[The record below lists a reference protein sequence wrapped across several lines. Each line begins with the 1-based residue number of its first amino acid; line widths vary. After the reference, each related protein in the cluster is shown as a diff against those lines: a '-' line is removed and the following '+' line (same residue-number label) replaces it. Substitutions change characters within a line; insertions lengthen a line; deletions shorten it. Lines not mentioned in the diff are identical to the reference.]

1 MKKIEILSIH
11 NLFYFLFILVLI
23 FGFTTIVDLRPNSQT
38 QTGNAIS
45 GEWTSYTSAFSGSG
59 TESDPYKIAS
69 AENLAYLASQV
80 NSGTT
85 YSGSF
90 FRQTANIDL
99 SAHYWVPIGID
110 STIGFAGTYDGDGH
124 TISKMT
130 FNKLYDHT
138 MALFGKLGDGLIT
151 NLGVIDTAFPTN
163 ITAEVDNALETIGIA
178 NIVGSS
184 NGNSGDIINCYS
196 SADIDINVNVNIN
209 IDSTDISGT
218 LISCN
223 IAGINAGACSASNCY
238 NTGDIKVS
246 VTNSN
251 PNFSLQL
258 YIEGIG
264 ATSHNC
270 YNTGSIDC
278 EMNGKYG
285 IVYIAGIG
293 DLGDNCFNAGN
304 IDINANNSTISTL
317 YIGGVFHYSYSY
329 GGIIGQ
335 DNTSTY
341 SGLYNKGNIY
351 YTGATGST
359 NVYIGGI
366 GGSLGI
372 SKGIFIYPKKYL
384 SNTFNLGN
392 ITTNKTSA
400 NVGGILG
407 RTDNNGATLGIS
419 NCQNTGQVSGEIA
432 GGIAGYV
439 NGGSFSNCI
448 YGGNCT
454 LNYGIG
460 SSSSNS
466 GCTKQSNLAIDM
478 SPQVQSWYTSNSNW
492 NTSYPWDFED
502 TWMINSGL
510 NDGYPVFQWQLNQLE
525 YIINLNANGGTLNIG
540 GQTTVPYGSSYT
552 MPSTSSVTRTGYTLT
567 GWKAVIENSTYTY
580 TPGQIITIPT
590 WSASQTTVT
599 FYAQWSVNTYTVSFD
614 NTNYIAYPPSVNFHF
629 NGISG
634 IMSTRIE
641 NNESITSVTITSS
654 PNNDAAQGFYI
665 AMGKLTVGEKYTW
678 SVDIKSTHSHLLR
691 IGQEQGGNL
700 TNYFSV
706 TTSWQTL
713 TWTYT
718 ATEPRWTAFEF
729 YRGSGNW
736 VVGEVFEFKNLVL
749 KKTSDTVT
757 DQVVPTKSYTFDQYY
772 TNLPTPTRYGY
783 NFTGWYTSASSGSQV
798 TSSTQV
804 KTANNHTLYSRWTAK
819 TDCVLTFNANGG
831 TVSPASRNQTF
842 NTSLGTLPVPTRT
855 GYIFTG
861 WYTSASG
868 GDEVTSSTIMKSES
882 MTIYAHWAE
891 TWAAS
896 HYSSALTQN
905 GGYWLIS
912 DSADLARLLY
922 LLNYT
927 TRTDVL
933 TMRFKLTD
941 HIDMSAY
948 YWEPIGTESRAF
960 QGEFNGQGY
969 TIKGLHTISQSLR
982 RDGGGDNSG
991 LFGVTST
998 GAIIKN
1004 VYLEELDIHGLDRVG
1019 AIVGYVKG
1027 TTTIT
1032 AVAVEGTVTASGS
1045 NYGAIVGSSS
1055 TCTINDCLIIVDGIK
1070 GGNNNG
1076 LYSGTATITNT
1087 LYDISGLRGRSSGT
1101 FDNWVY
1107 VTNMQYPLPKEI
1119 SWIASGSEPI
1129 EDNVLALSTA
1139 NNLVQCGDMEG
1150 RGWQVN
1156 NGTVAYSSED
1166 VYEGEYSIKLTGDTS
1181 KSEQTVTTSDTY
1193 YLNSDH
1199 IYYFAI
1205 FVKSSLSSNARVD
1218 IYWPVAEPGMGAQY
1232 ITIANSWQ
1240 MYSWKVSRNSFTS
1253 GEYPLR
1259 VDFDNNYQNGTMY
1272 IDNLILLDLTEI
1284 FGAGNEPDKAWI
1296 DKNLAIVSIDGIT
1309 SEQYTFLSAQ
1319 NLYQYGDME
1328 GEGWT
1333 TNSSVQYSTEHVF
1346 TGNYA
1351 LKLTGTSSSQEILAQ
1366 TSETLELDPTHIY
1379 YVSVYGYQESK
1390 DGKESVECYWP
1401 VAEPVMGGIAVG
1413 AVGEW
1418 NLYSWRAT
1426 RTSFTSGS
1434 YQLRLDFNNKLCNST
1449 FYFDNLRIID
1459 LTATFG
1465 EGNEP
1470 DKSWLDANAYLLL

>member
-1 MKKIEILSIH
+1 MVTIKQWK
-11 NLFYFLFILVLI
+11 NYFLFTVASLLMLLLSVTIFQVLPSNLDSSAESKSI
-23 FGFTTIVDLRPNSQT
+23 IVTARTIAVDGENSYTLGANGQGIGGFAMTIVYYDSSSNEIATPSESEYDNSSTITLTTSVSNNTESSQQTLNPSTFFDTTVVALLLPGFTAMTVMGAIDFNTYTAGLGLTFMAMCNRTFNGRTYILTGLSRYSLTSSFDNTEATTIIPSNAELFGNDVAGLCVSPND
-38 QTGNAIS
+38 NI
-45 GEWTSYTSAFSGSG
+45 YTSPTDSNLINEMKNNSSTFLIKLYNVVYRAQYNISYSDG
-59 TESDPYKIAS
+59 TSDT
-69 AENLAYLASQV
+69 YLAGV
-80 NSGTT
+80 AKTLKTAPTAPSG
-85 YSGSF
+85 Y
-90 FRQTANIDL
+90 
-99 SAHYWVPIGID
+99 Y
-110 STIGFAGTYDGDGH
+110 
-124 TISKMT
+124 
-130 FNKLYDHT
+130 
-138 MALFGKLGDGLIT
+138 
-151 NLGVIDTAFPTN
+151 
-163 ITAEVDNALETIGIA
+163 
-178 NIVGSS
+178 S
-184 NGNSGDIINCYS
+184 NGWK
-196 SADIDINVNVNIN
+196 
-209 IDSTDISGT
+209 DSDTGKTLGT
-218 LISCN
+218 
-223 IAGINAGACSASNCY
+223 
-238 NTGDIKVS
+238 
-246 VTNSN
+246 
-251 PNFSLQL
+251 
-258 YIEGIG
+258 
-264 ATSHNC
+264 
-270 YNTGSIDC
+270 
-278 EMNGKYG
+278 
-285 IVYIAGIG
+285 
-293 DLGDNCFNAGN
+293 
-304 IDINANNSTISTL
+304 TIST
-317 YIGGVFHYSYSY
+317 S
-329 GGIIGQ
+329 
-335 DNTSTY
+335 
-341 SGLYNKGNIY
+341 
-351 YTGATGST
+351 
-359 NVYIGGI
+359 
-366 GGSLGI
+366 
-372 SKGIFIYPKKYL
+372 
-384 SNTFNLGN
+384 
-392 ITTNKTSA
+392 
-400 NVGGILG
+400 
-407 RTDNNGATLGIS
+407 
-419 NCQNTGQVSGEIA
+419 
-432 GGIAGYV
+432 
-439 NGGSFSNCI
+439 
-448 YGGNCT
+448 
-454 LNYGIG
+454 
-460 SSSSNS
+460 
-466 GCTKQSNLAIDM
+466 
-478 SPQVQSWYTSNSNW
+478 
-492 NTSYPWDFED
+492 
-502 TWMINSGL
+502 
-510 NDGYPVFQWQLNQLE
+510 
-525 YIINLNANGGTLNIG
+525 NANKDYNLEPNY
-540 GQTTVPYGSSYT
+540 VANSYT
-552 MPSTSSVTRTGYTLT
+552 LHFDNLQDGNLSTAQDIPATYNSQFTFPTATRTGYTLT
-567 GWKAVIENSTYTY
+567 GWRCTSNGITY
-580 TPGQIITIPT
+580 TPGTTYTIPNFG
-590 WSASQTTVT
+590 SNGTTVNFEAVWT
-599 FYAQWSVNTYTVSFD
+599 ANTYTVTFD
-614 NTNYIAYPPSVNFHF
+614 DQGGVTNFVDLANTRNGTVTVSGSTYTLTVSGLTYTYNTATQILTVNGTQTGEARFSYVLLDDF
-629 NGISG
+629 VEGDKYRVEIEYISG
-634 IMSTRIE
+634 TPFTGNGCQVLEVFNSSNTTLSTRNHLDYQFPTSGTYSTELTISETGETDGYALVSRMWRNTE
-641 NNESITSVTITSS
+641 NRVFNNYKIKFRIVQTAGETRNKLKELVYDSV
-654 PNNDAAQGFYI
+654 
-665 AMGKLTVGEKYTW
+665 LTPV
-678 SVDIKSTHSHLLR
+678 
-691 IGQEQGGNL
+691 
-700 TNYFSV
+700 
-706 TTSWQTL
+706 
-713 TWTYT
+713 
-718 ATEPRWTAFEF
+718 A
-729 YRGSGNW
+729 
-736 VVGEVFEFKNLVL
+736 
-749 KKTSDTVT
+749 
-757 DQVVPTKSYTFDQYY
+757 
-772 TNLPTPTRYGY
+772 LPTRTGY
-783 NFTGWYTSASSGSQV
+783 NFQGYFSLPNGQGTQYYSSDGSPYNN
-798 TSSTQV
+798 
-804 KTANNHTLYSRWTAK
+804 KTMGIANNTTTLYAYWTAK
-819 TDCVLTFNANGG
+819 TDCVLSFNANGG

-842 NTSLGTLPVPTRT
+842 NASLGTLPVPTRT

-861 WYTSASG
+861 WYTSASRG
-868 GDEVTSSTIMKSES
+868 SEVTSSTIMTSES

-912 DSADLARLLY
+912 DSADLARVLY

-933 TMRFKLTD
+933 TMRFKLTN

-948 YWEPIGTESRAF
+948 YWEPIGTDSRAF
-960 QGEFNGQGY
+960 RGEFNGQGY

-1004 VYLEELDIHGLDRVG
+1004 VYLEDIDIHGLDRVG

-1076 LYSGTATITNT
+1076 LYSGTAAITNT

-1218 IYWPVAEPGMGAQY
+1218 IYWPVAEPAMGAQSL
-1232 ITIANSWQ
+1232 TVANSWQ
-1240 MYSWKVSRNSFTS
+1240 MYSWKGSRNSFTS

-1346 TGNYA
+1346 TGDYA

-1401 VAEPVMGGIAVG
+1401 VAEPTMGTISVG

>member
-304 IDINANNSTISTL
+304 IDINANNSTISTI

-335 DNTSTY
+335 DNTYTY

-359 NVYIGGI
+359 NVYMGGI

-392 ITTNKTSA
+392 ITTNKSSA

-419 NCQNTGQVSGEIA
+419 NCQNTGQVSGDIA

-599 FYAQWSVNTYTVSFD
+599 FYAQWQVNTYVVSFD
-614 NTNYIAYPPSVNFHF
+614 AANYISYPVTSVAF
-629 NGISG
+629 NGSG
-634 IMSTRIE
+634 GDFTYSNIDNEIVHSFKFRDNVNKYDAST
-641 NNESITSVTITSS
+641 
-654 PNNDAAQGFYI
+654 GFYI
-665 AMGKLTVGEKYTW
+665 DLSALTAEEEYEW
-678 SVDIKSTHSHLLR
+678 SIYVKSTRRHAIS
-691 IGQEQGGNL
+691 IGQEQGGKIDAE
-700 TNYFSV
+700 V
-706 TTSWQTL
+706 TTSWTRI
-713 TWTYT
+713 THKFT
-718 ATEPRWTAFEF
+718 ATPAGAKAFVI
-729 YRGSGNW
+729 YRGNGSW
-736 VVGEVFEFKNLVL
+736 EVGEVFEFKNLSIQ
-749 KKTSDTVT
+749 KASDTPADQATGNITVT
-757 DQVVPTKSYTFDQYY
+757 YGQKY
-772 TNLPTPTRYGY
+772 TNLPVPTRYGY
-783 NFTGWYTSASSGSQV
+783 VFDGWYTSEEEDADKITKDSVVTIAS
-798 TSSTQV
+798 
-804 KTANNHTLYSRWTAK
+804 NHTLYSRWTPR
-819 TDCVLTFNANGG
+819 TDLEITIDPAGGKYSGQTKLT
-831 TVSPASRNQTF
+831 NQQF
-842 NTSLGTLPVPTRT
+842 RGLLSLSVPTKE
-855 GYIFTG
+855 GYIFDG
-861 WYTSASG
+861 WEITKGDGEVHLAQYYLDEKTFNGNNYQAIGREYMYT
-868 GDEVTSSTIMKSES
+868 DLLTISL
-882 MTIYAHWAE
+882 WAYMDDWSLFN
-891 TWAAS
+891 TK
-896 HYSSALTQN
+896 TM
-905 GGYWLIS
+905 
-912 DSADLARLLY
+912 RLLSCAEGGGWDFEPTVKKGY
-922 LLNYT
+922 LNFEVYNKGVGYSEPFARSTKLLSEFKQGWHHIVVTFNGSYVDMYIDGEVQEQSTLITSGEIGYNANNAIFIGAEASENQTTPDSSKPFFNGKMKGLTFYHNYVT
-927 TRTDVL
+927 TVAAAECNIENDDAGIYTLIPYDDL
-933 TMRFKLTD
+933 TITAKWTP
-941 HIDMSAY
+941 IGEEIAKEPTKENVTIEGTTKSAY
-948 YWEPIGTESRAF
+948 LIQNAEDLIWLAQNPGEASYAIQTNHISLNGVKWSGIGNATTPFEGYYDGR
-960 QGEFNGQGY
+960 GY
-969 TIKGLHTISQSLR
+969 TISGLTQI
-982 RDGGGDNSG
+982 GGIVNKNGEKLAYDVG
-991 LFGVTST
+991 LFGVTLNAT
-998 GAIIKN
+998 IKN
-1004 VYLEELDIHGLDRVG
+1004 IYLEGVKLTGLNRVG
-1019 AIVGYVKG
+1019 GIVGNASG
-1027 TTTIT
+1027 TTTVSSCAIIGSLTAFNDNKGGVIGYSTAEDKCEVQDCLIDYDEQEINIAIT
-1032 AVAVEGTVTASGS
+1032 NITVIDSIKYSRGTASGS
-1045 NYGAIVGSSS
+1045 TGFVG
-1055 TCTINDCLIIVDGIK
+1055 T
-1070 GGNNNG
+1070 
-1076 LYSGTATITNT
+1076 
-1087 LYDISGLRGRSSGT
+1087 
-1101 FDNWVY
+1101 NWVDVIGMKY
-1107 VTNMQYPLPKEI
+1107 TKLPKGLA
-1119 SWIASGSEPI
+1119 WIASG
-1129 EDNVLALSTA
+1129 
-1139 NNLVQCGDMEG
+1139 G
-1150 RGWQVN
+1150 
-1156 NGTVAYSSED
+1156 
-1166 VYEGEYSIKLTGDTS
+1166 
-1181 KSEQTVTTSDTY
+1181 
-1193 YLNSDH
+1193 
-1199 IYYFAI
+1199 
-1205 FVKSSLSSNARVD
+1205 
-1218 IYWPVAEPGMGAQY
+1218 
-1232 ITIANSWQ
+1232 
-1240 MYSWKVSRNSFTS
+1240 
-1253 GEYPLR
+1253 
-1259 VDFDNNYQNGTMY
+1259 
-1272 IDNLILLDLTEI
+1272 
-1284 FGAGNEPDKAWI
+1284 
-1296 DKNLAIVSIDGIT
+1296 
-1309 SEQYTFLSAQ
+1309 
-1319 NLYQYGDME
+1319 
-1328 GEGWT
+1328 
-1333 TNSSVQYSTEHVF
+1333 
-1346 TGNYA
+1346 
-1351 LKLTGTSSSQEILAQ
+1351 
-1366 TSETLELDPTHIY
+1366 
-1379 YVSVYGYQESK
+1379 
-1390 DGKESVECYWP
+1390 
-1401 VAEPVMGGIAVG
+1401 
-1413 AVGEW
+1413 
-1418 NLYSWRAT
+1418 
-1426 RTSFTSGS
+1426 
-1434 YQLRLDFNNKLCNST
+1434 
-1449 FYFDNLRIID
+1449 
-1459 LTATFG
+1459 
-1465 EGNEP
+1465 
-1470 DKSWLDANAYLLL
+1470 

>member
-1 MKKIEILSIH
+1 MKRRSFLSIH
-11 NLFYFLFILVLI
+11 NLFYLLFILVLI
-23 FGFTTIVDLRPNSQT
+23 FGTTTLFNNMNTKDIP
-38 QTGNAIS
+38 TGNAIS

-59 TESDPYKIAS
+59 TESDPYKITS

-85 YSGSF
+85 YSGSY

-99 SAHYWVPIGID
+99 SAHYWVPIGTNATD
-110 STIGFAGTYDGDGH
+110 SFRGTYDGDGH
-124 TISKMT
+124 TISNMT
-130 FNKLYDHT
+130 TSEVQFSG
-138 MALFGKLGDGLIT
+138 LFGHVSSATIQ
-151 NLGVIDTAFPTN
+151 NLGIESSTV
-163 ITAEVDNALETIGIA
+163 TAESSSVAYAGGIA
-178 NIVGSS
+178 GMAISS
-184 NGNSGDIINCYS
+184 TTI
-196 SADIDINVNVNIN
+196 
-209 IDSTDISGT
+209 
-218 LISCN
+218 
-223 IAGINAGACSASNCY
+223 SNCY
-238 NTGDIKVS
+238 NTGSVS
-246 VTNSN
+246 AAKTTILTSSDAYAGGIAGIVNS
-251 PNFSLQL
+251 ST
-258 YIEGIG
+258 I
-264 ATSHNC
+264 TNC
-270 YNTGSIDC
+270 YNTGSITATAQ
-278 EMNGKYG
+278 GLLVSQPHAGG
-285 IVYIAGIG
+285 IVGYIYA
-293 DLGDNCFNAGN
+293 
-304 IDINANNSTISTL
+304 SS
-317 YIGGVFHYSYSY
+317 S
-329 GGIIGQ
+329 
-335 DNTSTY
+335 
-341 SGLYNKGNIY
+341 
-351 YTGATGST
+351 
-359 NVYIGGI
+359 
-366 GGSLGI
+366 
-372 SKGIFIYPKKYL
+372 
-384 SNTFNLGN
+384 
-392 ITTNKTSA
+392 IT
-400 NVGGILG
+400 
-407 RTDNNGATLGIS
+407 IS
-419 NCQNTGQVSGEIA
+419 NCYNIGSVTAKHSASVVTIA
-432 GGIAGYV
+432 GGIAGITYSY
-439 NGGSFSNCI
+439 NESPITISNCYNTGSVSATESHSGGI
-448 YGGNCT
+448 AGLIGSVTTISNCYYGGNCT
-454 LNYGIG
+454 LSYGIG
-460 SSSSNS
+460 ESSSNT
-466 GCTKQSNLAIDM
+466 GCTKLSNLITQAKT
-478 SPQVQSWYTSNSNW
+478 QSWYTTSSNW
-492 NTSYPWDFED
+492 NSTYPWDFED
-502 TWMINSGL
+502 TWMIVSGL
-510 NDGYPVFQWQLNQLE
+510 NDGYPVFAWQLNQLE
-525 YIINLNANGGTLNIG
+525 YTINFDANGGTLNIG
-540 GQTTVPYGSSYT
+540 AQIKVPYGSIYT
-552 MPSTSSVTRTGYTLT
+552 MPLTSNVTRTGYTLT
-567 GWKAVIENSTYTY
+567 GWRAVVNNSTYTY
-580 TPGQIITIPT
+580 TPGEVITIPT
-590 WSASQTTVT
+590 WTMTQTTVT
-599 FYAQWSVNTYTVSFD
+599 FYAQWRANTYTVSFD
-614 NTNYIAYPPSVNFHF
+614 
-629 NGISG
+629 
-634 IMSTRIE
+634 
-641 NNESITSVTITSS
+641 
-654 PNNDAAQGFYI
+654 
-665 AMGKLTVGEKYTW
+665 
-678 SVDIKSTHSHLLR
+678 
-691 IGQEQGGNL
+691 EQGGTANL
-700 TNYFSV
+700 VDLANTRNGTVSV
-706 TTSWQTL
+706 NGNIYTL
-713 TWTYT
+713 TVSGLTYIYNT
-718 ATEPRWTAFEF
+718 ATQILTVNGTQTAEARFSYVLLDDFVEGDK
-729 YRGSGNW
+729 YRVEIEYISGTPFTSNGCQ
-736 VVGEVFEFKNLVL
+736 VLEVFNSSNTTLSTRNHLDYQFPTSGTYSTELTISETGETDGYALVSRMWRNTENRVFNNYKIKFRIVQTAGETRNKL
-749 KKTSDTVT
+749 KELVYASVLTPVA
-757 DQVVPTKSYTFDQYY
+757 
-772 TNLPTPTRYGY
+772 LPTRTGY
-783 NFTGWYTSASSGSQV
+783 NFQGYFSLPNGQGTQYYSSDGLPYNN
-798 TSSTQV
+798 
-804 KTANNHTLYSRWTAK
+804 KTMDIANNTTNLYAYWTAK

-842 NTSLGTLPVPTRT
+842 NAALGTLPVPTRT

-868 GDEVTSSTIMKSES
+868 GSEVTSSTIMKSES

-891 TWAAS
+891 TWAAD

-933 TMRFKLTD
+933 TMKFKLTD

-948 YWEPIGTESRAF
+948 YWEPVGKDSRAF

-969 TIKGLHTISQSLR
+969 TISGLKTISQSER
-982 RDGGGDNSG
+982 KDNGGNNAG
-991 LFGVTST
+991 LFGLTNT

-1004 VYLEELDIHGLDRVG
+1004 VYLEDIDIHGLDRVG
-1019 AIVGYVKG
+1019 TIVGYVKG

-1218 IYWPVAEPGMGAQY
+1218 IYWPVAEPAMGAQSL
-1232 ITIANSWQ
+1232 TVANSWQ
-1240 MYSWKVSRNSFTS
+1240 MYSWKGSRNSFTS

-1346 TGNYA
+1346 TGDYA

-1401 VAEPVMGGIAVG
+1401 VAEPTMGTISVG

>member
-1 MKKIEILSIH
+1 MFNSSNTTLSTRNH
-11 NLFYFLFILVLI
+11 LDYQFP
-23 FGFTTIVDLRPNSQT
+23 T
-38 QTGNAIS
+38 
-45 GEWTSYTSAFSGSG
+45 SG
-59 TESDPYKIAS
+59 TYSTELTISETGETEGYALVSRMWRNKENRVFNNYKIK
-69 AENLAYLASQV
+69 
-80 NSGTT
+80 
-85 YSGSF
+85 
-90 FRQTANIDL
+90 FRIVQTA
-99 SAHYWVPIGID
+99 GE
-110 STIGFAGTYDGDGH
+110 TR
-124 TISKMT
+124 
-130 FNKLYDHT
+130 NKLKELVYDSVLT
-138 MALFGKLGDGLIT
+138 PVAL
-151 NLGVIDTAFPTN
+151 PT
-163 ITAEVDNALETIGIA
+163 
-178 NIVGSS
+178 
-184 NGNSGDIINCYS
+184 
-196 SADIDINVNVNIN
+196 
-209 IDSTDISGT
+209 
-218 LISCN
+218 
-223 IAGINAGACSASNCY
+223 
-238 NTGDIKVS
+238 
-246 VTNSN
+246 
-251 PNFSLQL
+251 
-258 YIEGIG
+258 
-264 ATSHNC
+264 
-270 YNTGSIDC
+270 
-278 EMNGKYG
+278 
-285 IVYIAGIG
+285 
-293 DLGDNCFNAGN
+293 
-304 IDINANNSTISTL
+304 
-317 YIGGVFHYSYSY
+317 
-329 GGIIGQ
+329 
-335 DNTSTY
+335 
-341 SGLYNKGNIY
+341 
-351 YTGATGST
+351 
-359 NVYIGGI
+359 
-366 GGSLGI
+366 
-372 SKGIFIYPKKYL
+372 
-384 SNTFNLGN
+384 
-392 ITTNKTSA
+392 
-400 NVGGILG
+400 
-407 RTDNNGATLGIS
+407 R
-419 NCQNTGQVSGEIA
+419 
-432 GGIAGYV
+432 
-439 NGGSFSNCI
+439 
-448 YGGNCT
+448 
-454 LNYGIG
+454 
-460 SSSSNS
+460 
-466 GCTKQSNLAIDM
+466 
-478 SPQVQSWYTSNSNW
+478 
-492 NTSYPWDFED
+492 
-502 TWMINSGL
+502 
-510 NDGYPVFQWQLNQLE
+510 
-525 YIINLNANGGTLNIG
+525 
-540 GQTTVPYGSSYT
+540 
-552 MPSTSSVTRTGYTLT
+552 RTGY
-567 GWKAVIENSTYTY
+567 
-580 TPGQIITIPT
+580 
-590 WSASQTTVT
+590 
-599 FYAQWSVNTYTVSFD
+599 
-614 NTNYIAYPPSVNFHF
+614 NF
-629 NGISG
+629 
-634 IMSTRIE
+634 
-641 NNESITSVTITSS
+641 
-654 PNNDAAQGFYI
+654 QG
-665 AMGKLTVGEKYTW
+665 
-678 SVDIKSTHSHLLR
+678 
-691 IGQEQGGNL
+691 
-700 TNYFSV
+700 YFSLPNGQG
-706 TTSWQTL
+706 T
-713 TWTYT
+713 
-718 ATEPRWTAFEF
+718 
-729 YRGSGNW
+729 
-736 VVGEVFEFKNLVL
+736 
-749 KKTSDTVT
+749 
-757 DQVVPTKSYTFDQYY
+757 QYY
-772 TNLPTPTRYGY
+772 SSDGSPY
-783 NFTGWYTSASSGSQV
+783 NN
-798 TSSTQV
+798 
-804 KTANNHTLYSRWTAK
+804 KTMDIANNTTTLYAYWTAK

-831 TVSPASRNQTF
+831 TVRPASRNQTF
-842 NTSLGTLPVPTRT
+842 NAALGTLPVPTRT

-868 GDEVTSSTIMKSES
+868 GSEVTSSTIMKSES

-896 HYSSALTQN
+896 HYSSALTQDSY
-905 GGYWLIS
+905 GYWMIS
-912 DSADLARLLY
+912 SSADLARVLY

-948 YWEPIGTESRAF
+948 YWGPIGTESRAF

-1004 VYLEELDIHGLDRVG
+1004 VYLKELDIHGLDRVG

-1101 FDNWVY
+1101 LDNWVY

>member
-1 MKKIEILSIH
+1 MRIG
-11 NLFYFLFILVLI
+11 VP
-23 FGFTTIVDLRPNSQT
+23 TPNVVNFDAT
-38 QTGNAIS
+38 NYMPYPV
-45 GEWTSYTSAFSGSG
+45 TSVAFNGSG
-59 TESDPYKIAS
+59 GDF
-69 AENLAYLASQV
+69 
-80 NSGTT
+80 T
-85 YSGSF
+85 YSNINNEIVHRF
-90 FRQTANIDL
+90 TFRDNIDMYG
-99 SAHYWVPIGID
+99 A
-110 STIGFAGTYDGDGH
+110 ST
-124 TISKMT
+124 
-130 FNKLYDHT
+130 
-138 MALFGKLGDGLIT
+138 
-151 NLGVIDTAFPTN
+151 
-163 ITAEVDNALETIGIA
+163 
-178 NIVGSS
+178 
-184 NGNSGDIINCYS
+184 
-196 SADIDINVNVNIN
+196 
-209 IDSTDISGT
+209 
-218 LISCN
+218 
-223 IAGINAGACSASNCY
+223 
-238 NTGDIKVS
+238 
-246 VTNSN
+246 
-251 PNFSLQL
+251 
-258 YIEGIG
+258 
-264 ATSHNC
+264 
-270 YNTGSIDC
+270 
-278 EMNGKYG
+278 
-285 IVYIAGIG
+285 
-293 DLGDNCFNAGN
+293 
-304 IDINANNSTISTL
+304 
-317 YIGGVFHYSYSY
+317 
-329 GGIIGQ
+329 
-335 DNTSTY
+335 
-341 SGLYNKGNIY
+341 
-351 YTGATGST
+351 
-359 NVYIGGI
+359 
-366 GGSLGI
+366 
-372 SKGIFIYPKKYL
+372 
-384 SNTFNLGN
+384 
-392 ITTNKTSA
+392 
-400 NVGGILG
+400 
-407 RTDNNGATLGIS
+407 
-419 NCQNTGQVSGEIA
+419 
-432 GGIAGYV
+432 
-439 NGGSFSNCI
+439 
-448 YGGNCT
+448 
-454 LNYGIG
+454 
-460 SSSSNS
+460 
-466 GCTKQSNLAIDM
+466 
-478 SPQVQSWYTSNSNW
+478 
-492 NTSYPWDFED
+492 
-502 TWMINSGL
+502 
-510 NDGYPVFQWQLNQLE
+510 
-525 YIINLNANGGTLNIG
+525 
-540 GQTTVPYGSSYT
+540 
-552 MPSTSSVTRTGYTLT
+552 
-567 GWKAVIENSTYTY
+567 
-580 TPGQIITIPT
+580 
-590 WSASQTTVT
+590 
-599 FYAQWSVNTYTVSFD
+599 
-614 NTNYIAYPPSVNFHF
+614 
-629 NGISG
+629 
-634 IMSTRIE
+634 
-641 NNESITSVTITSS
+641 
-654 PNNDAAQGFYI
+654 GFYI
-665 AMGKLTVGEKYTW
+665 GLSALTAREEYEW
-678 SVDIKSTHSHLLR
+678 SIYVKSTRRHAIS
-691 IGQEQGGNL
+691 IGQEQGGKIDAE
-700 TNYFSV
+700 V
-706 TTSWQTL
+706 TTSWTRI
-713 TWTYT
+713 THKFT
-718 ATEPRWTAFEF
+718 ATTPGTTAFVI
-729 YRGSGNW
+729 YRGNGSW
-736 VVGEVFEFKNLVL
+736 AIGEVFEFKNLSIQ
-749 KKTSDTVT
+749 KASDTPADQATGNITVT
-757 DQVVPTKSYTFDQYY
+757 YDGYY

-842 NTSLGTLPVPTRT
+842 NASLGTLPVPTRT

-868 GDEVTSSTIMKSES
+868 GSEVTSSTIMTSES

-896 HYSSALTQN
+896 HYSSAFTQN

-933 TMRFKLTD
+933 TMKFKLTN

-948 YWEPIGTESRAF
+948 YWETVGTESRAF

-1055 TCTINDCLIIVDGIK
+1055 ICTINDCLIIVDGIK

-1101 FDNWVY
+1101 LDNWVY

-1259 VDFDNNYQNGTMY
+1259 VDFDNIYQNGTMY

>member
-59 TESDPYKIAS
+59 IESDPYEITS

-99 SAHYWVPIGID
+99 SAHYWVPIGTD
-110 STIGFAGTYDGDGH
+110 STNIFRGTYDGDGH
-124 TISKMT
+124 TISNMT
-130 FNKLYDHT
+130 TSEVQYSG
-138 MALFGKLGDGLIT
+138 LFGYVRSATIQ
-151 NLGVIDTAFPTN
+151 NLGIENSTISASSSTAY
-163 ITAEVDNALETIGIA
+163 AGGIA
-178 NIVGSS
+178 GYA
-184 NGNSGDIINCYS
+184 NSTTI
-196 SADIDINVNVNIN
+196 
-209 IDSTDISGT
+209 
-218 LISCN
+218 
-223 IAGINAGACSASNCY
+223 SNCY
-238 NTGDIKVS
+238 NTGSVTASSTSSTAFAGGIAGYANLKTIINCYNSGSISATSTASAGIIIYVNAGGIVGHASLTIRNCYNSGSVSATSSHVKPRAGGIAGYASATIRNCYNSGSVS
-246 VTNSN
+246 VTDSSFANVGGLVGNSSAKISYSYN
-251 PNFSLQL
+251 S
-258 YIEGIG
+258 GSVS
-264 ATSHNC
+264 ATSSSSAFVGGMMGCSAQSESTIRNC
-270 YNTGSIDC
+270 YNTGS
-278 EMNGKYG
+278 
-285 IVYIAGIG
+285 VIA
-293 DLGDNCFNAGN
+293 A
-304 IDINANNSTISTL
+304 STTV
-317 YIGGVFHYSYSY
+317 GA
-329 GGIIGQ
+329 GGISG
-335 DNTSTY
+335 Y
-341 SGLYNKGNIY
+341 SNLV
-351 YTGATGST
+351 AT
-359 NVYIGGI
+359 
-366 GGSLGI
+366 
-372 SKGIFIYPKKYL
+372 
-384 SNTFNLGN
+384 
-392 ITTNKTSA
+392 
-400 NVGGILG
+400 
-407 RTDNNGATLGIS
+407 IS
-419 NCQNTGQVSGEIA
+419 NCYNTGSVSASASSTANA
-432 GGIAGYV
+432 GGVMGVAE
-439 NGGSFSNCI
+439 GSPTISNCY

-460 SSSSNS
+460 SSSSNT
-466 GCTKQSNLAIDM
+466 GCTKQSNLTID
-478 SPQVQSWYTSNSNW
+478 VQPKTESWYTNKSNW
-492 NTSYPWDFED
+492 DSTYPWDFED
-502 TWMINSGL
+502 TWMIVSGL
-510 NDGYPVFQWQLNQLE
+510 NDGYPVFTWQLNQLE
-525 YIINLNANGGTLNIG
+525 YTLNFNANGGTLNIG
-540 GQTTVPYGSSYT
+540 GQIKVTYGSTYT
-552 MPSTSSVTRTGYTLT
+552 MPSTSNVTRTGYTLT
-567 GWKAVIENSTYTY
+567 GWRAVVNNSTYTY
-580 TPGQIITIPT
+580 NPGEVITIPT
-590 WSASQTTVT
+590 WTMTQTTVT
-599 FYAQWSVNTYTVSFD
+599 FYAQWRANTYTVKFDDQGGVTNYADMALMKADYSNNDGYTFTSEDKKMTVSYDYDQNGDWILTLNGTPKESFLIFINFLAGNETFTAKD
-614 NTNYIAYPPSVNFHF
+614 IYKVTYSHVSGDIVGLESGCFVLEVCDSNWKNLTTRNNTNFWILSANA
-629 NGISG
+629 
-634 IMSTRIE
+634 
-641 NNESITSVTITSS
+641 SITLAISDYAVKNGAGIKLWFWYNANAS
-654 PNNDAAQGFYI
+654 PA
-665 AMGKLTVGEKYTW
+665 
-678 SVDIKSTHSHLLR
+678 R
-691 IGQEQGGNL
+691 
-700 TNYFSV
+700 
-706 TTSWQTL
+706 
-713 TWTYT
+713 
-718 ATEPRWTAFEF
+718 
-729 YRGSGNW
+729 
-736 VVGEVFEFKNLVL
+736 EFKNYKVKMKIEKVGTQKNKNIKIVYDSAL
-749 KKTSDTVT
+749 KAIAP
-757 DQVVPTKSYTFDQYY
+757 PTKTGYDFQGYY
-772 TNLPTPTRYGY
+772 TGTNG
-783 NFTGWYTSASSGSQV
+783 NG
-798 TSSTQV
+798 TQYFDSNGCP
-804 KTANNHTLYSRWTAK
+804 KIANMNIAENTTLYAHWKAK
-819 TDCVLTFNANGG
+819 EDCVLTFNANGG
-831 TVSPASRNQTF
+831 VVSPTSRNQTF
-842 NTSLGTLPVPTRT
+842 NAPLVDLPIPTRQ

-861 WYTSASG
+861 WYTSKD
-868 GDEVTSSTIMKSES
+868 GDTEVTSSTIMNKES

-891 TWAAS
+891 TWAAD
-896 HYSSALTQN
+896 HYSSELTQN

-912 DSADLARLLY
+912 DSADLARLIHLI
-922 LLNYT
+922 NYT

-933 TMRFKLTD
+933 TMKFKLTD

-948 YWEPIGTESRAF
+948 YWEPVGTESRAF

-1032 AVAVEGTVTASGS
+1032 AVAVEGTVTATGS